1 MSTDF
6 SALAGAVA
14 AGAPGVRACLFVN
27 EDGLPLGAHPAA
39 QEVRALGVWSR
50 LSAVGTVGRGFMTV
64 DEEMWAVSGNGH
76 FVALALADR
85 TTRPGLLLERLD
97 AAIAWAEE
105 RRTEDLDSLE
115 APIPGGSSKD
125 RAAAAGRRFRM
136 PLHREP
142 KAEPEPTA
150 ASAEQPVVVEA
161 VAQAPVPAPEVE
173 LVPAAEAAPPT
184 AETPRAEPSDE
195 NEGERTRRRR
205 GEVDVVALAREF
217 AALLSEEEGP

>member
-1 MSTDF
+1 VSTDF

-39 QEVRALGVWSR
+39 EEVRALGAWSR
-50 LSAVGTVGRGFMTV
+50 LSTVGTVGRGFMTV

-76 FVALALADR
+76 YAALALADR

-125 RAAAAGRRFRM
+125 RATAAGRRFRM
-136 PLHREP
+136 PLHRES
-142 KAEPEPTA
+142 KAEPEPVA
-150 ASAEQPVVVEA
+150 APAEQPIVAESVR
-161 VAQAPVPAPEVE
+161 AQAPTAPEIE
-173 LVPAAEAAPPT
+173 LVPVAEAAPPA
-184 AETPRAEPSDE
+184 AETLEAEPSE
-195 NEGERTRRRR
+195 ESEGERTRRRR

>member
-1 MSTDF
+1 
-6 SALAGAVA
+6 
-14 AGAPGVRACLFVN
+14 
-27 EDGLPLGAHPAA
+27 LGAHPAA
-39 QEVRALGVWSR
+39 EEVRALGVWSR
-50 LSAVGTVGRGFMTV
+50 LSAVGTVDRGFMTV

-76 FVALALADR
+76 FAALALADR

-142 KAEPEPTA
+142 KAEPEPA
-150 ASAEQPVVVEA
+150 ATRAERPIVVDA
-161 VAQAPVPAPEVE
+161 AAPAQAPAPEVE
-173 LVPAAEAAPPT
+173 LVPVAEAPPPAAETSP
-184 AETPRAEPSDE
+184 AEPSE
-195 NEGERTRRRR
+195 ESEGERTSRRR